1 MLRYISSRA
10 LVNACILGSL
20 IKVYGSTFV
29 GKDTIIDDMVILGY
43 PTRQSLAKL
52 LESSIQGRSID
63 SAFDE
68 VSKGCIVGERCIL
81 RSGCVV
87 YERVKVGDEVH
98 FGHNVLVREDTEVG
112 DHSSVGSYT
121 IIEGETRIGKRV
133 NIQSGVFIP
142 RGTIICDDVFLG
154 PKVVITN
161 DKYPPSRRIVSTK
174 IGRGAIIAA
183 NAIIVAGVEVGE
195 ESFIAAGSVVTR
207 DVPRGVAVKG
217 VPAKPFSNIVEF
229 LRKREM
235 YIKSK

>member
-1 MLRYISSRA
+1 MSRYISSRA
-10 LVNACILGSL
+10 SINTCILGSL

-29 GKDTIIDDMVILGY
+29 GRDTVVDNMVVLGY

-52 LESSIQGRSID
+52 LGLGRQVSDVD

-68 VSKGCIVGERCIL
+68 VSEGCIIGEKCML
-81 RSGCVV
+81 RSGCIV

-98 FGHNVLVREDTEVG
+98 FGHNVLVREETEIG
-112 DHSSVGSYT
+112 DNSSIGSYT

-142 RGTIICDDVFLG
+142 RGTVICDDVFLG

-161 DKYPPSRRIVSTK
+161 DKYPPSGRIVSTK
-174 IGRGAIIAA
+174 IGKGAIIAA

-195 ESFIAAGSVVTR
+195 DSFIAAGSVVTR

-217 VPAKPFSNIVEF
+217 VPAKPFSNIEEF
-229 LRKREM
+229 LRKREI